1 MWDKIEMASS
11 ASSSTGWCCWG
22 SYERATLVS
31 AQAGLYEVRF
41 TSDARTRWVTACELL
56 ASAPPAQPSML
67 SRGQPTLVPSE
78 AGDEVYVRATMAA
91 AEAEEC
97 TVVLDDGSAAERT
110 VPTSRVRLPLSV
122 SSGIQSCKP
131 LGVGD
136 SVHALRGEWIA
147 CEGVERA
154 RPGAVTADTTARA
167 SALHGHLVRL
177 DLEGAS
183 GPLEVR
189 VPRGTVIVEAPP
201 AGGGGDEADAADA
214 VAAPLVAGNPCIVL
228 PSGGGGGGGS
238 GVAREGEIIDV
249 VDGDPTAEIRYSSD
263 GATEKV
269 AIGRVRARHELS
281 YRVLVATG
289 GPARLLEAIAPDG
302 LMCVSRAAAAGGLRG
317 GGGGV
322 AEPSAAALAREGCS
336 PGALP
341 PPSKGRRPPPRRSAV
356 ARRRERAAVA
366 AGGRHDRRRRRGR
379 RGRRGR
385 GRRGWRGW
393 RGARAGAAAGPAAR
407 GRGAARR
414 RRGRLRGCARRDGR
428 RRRAPSP

>member
-97 TVVLDDGSAAERT
+97 TVVLDDGSADERT

-136 SVHALRGEWIA
+136 SVHALCGEWIA
-147 CEGVERA
+147 CEVVERA

-189 VPRGTVIVEAPP
+189 VPRGTVIVEASP
-201 AGGGGDEADAADA
+201 AGGGGDEAGATDAADA

-289 GPARLLEAIAPDG
+289 GFQRASLEAIAPDG
-302 LMCVSRAAAAGGLRG
+302 LMCVSFAGG
-317 GGGGV
+317 
-322 AEPSAAALAREGCS
+322 
-336 PGALP
+336 
-341 PPSKGRRPPPRRSAV
+341 GRRWVGQPSFQDLGNIETQNRQNPY
-356 ARRRERAAVA
+356 
-366 AGGRHDRRRRRGR
+366 
-379 RGRRGR
+379 
-385 GRRGWRGW
+385 
-393 RGARAGAAAGPAAR
+393 
-407 GRGAARR
+407 
-414 RRGRLRGCARRDGR
+414 RDELCLGNQ
-428 RRRAPSP
+428 